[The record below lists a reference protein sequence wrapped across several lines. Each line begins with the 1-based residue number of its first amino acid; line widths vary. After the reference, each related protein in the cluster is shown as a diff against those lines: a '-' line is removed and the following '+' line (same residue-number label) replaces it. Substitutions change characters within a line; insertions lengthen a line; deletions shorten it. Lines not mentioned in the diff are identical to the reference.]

1 MIACM
6 SVCRVMPYPGR
17 LMYMHA
23 VCMHI
28 YLVTSE
34 RLPEGMAVSKEI
46 LSVACNCSGSESL
59 ENLVLCWE
67 VLRSVSVNVP
77 VYMRLAYEI

>member
-1 MIACM
+1 
-6 SVCRVMPYPGR
+6 
-17 LMYMHA
+17 MYMHA

-59 ENLVLCWE
+59 ENLELPE
-67 VLRSVSVNVP
+67 KTETSENTLYELPP
-77 VYMRLAYEI
+77 VQQGKSIKT